1 MAGRAKIVRGKSAG
15 RGKGNA
21 KLTKGNVRRKS
32 PATKSAFARMVEAL
46 PISEAFI
53 DRAVT
58 VSMVGLVSVAALG
71 LAWYSG
77 LPGYVGTEIAQSIGR
92 AGFAVKRVEVT
103 GLERMD
109 RLTVYAIALDQ
120 HSMAMPLVDL
130 EKVRGQLLRFGWVE
144 DARVSRRLPD
154 TLVVDIVERKPTAIW
169 QNNKKLTLID
179 KKGVVLERI
188 NASAMPDL
196 PLVIGDKA
204 NREAVALNELLDRTP
219 SLKPVLTSATW
230 VGNRRWDLQFQSG
243 EVLALPEGKD
253 KAAAAITN
261 FARIEGVERLL
272 GRGFVRFDMRD
283 STKMVVR
290 IQRTVKSADPKDRDE
305 KAGDEKANGSKPS
318 SGTKGEQ
325 G

>member
-1 MAGRAKIVRGKSAG
+1 MAGRAKIVRGKG
-15 RGKGNA
+15 RAKPAKANA
-21 KLTKGNVRRKS
+21 RRKS
-32 PATKSAFARMVEAL
+32 PATKSAFARWVDAL

-58 VSMVGLVSVAALG
+58 ASMVGLVSVAGLG

-77 LPGYVGTEIAQSIGR
+77 LPGYVGTEIAQAVGR
-92 AGFAVKRVEVT
+92 AGFQVRRVEVT

-130 EKVRGQLLRFGWVE
+130 EKVRGQLMRFGWVE

-169 QNNKKLTLID
+169 QNNRKLTLID

-219 SLKPVLTSATW
+219 SLKPVLASATW
-230 VGNRRWDLQFQSG
+230 VGNRRWDLQFASG
-243 EVLALPEGKD
+243 EVLALPEGKE

-290 IQRTVKSADPKDRDE
+290 IQREVKSAIPKGKDDQAGST
-305 KAGDEKANGSKPS
+305 KAKDDKPAS
-318 SGTKGEQ
+318 NTPADTIKGEQ

>member
-1 MAGRAKIVRGKSAG
+1 MAG
-15 RGKGNA
+15 RGKIIRKGKGKA
-21 KLTKGNVRRKS
+21 KPIRANSRRKS
-32 PATKSAFARMVEAL
+32 PPTKSAFARWIEAL
-46 PISEAFI
+46 PISAQFV

-58 VSMVGLVSVAALG
+58 VSMVGLVGIAALG

-77 LPGYVGTEIAQSIGR
+77 LPGYVGTEIAQAVGR
-92 AGFAVKRVEVT
+92 AGFQVKRVEVT

-130 EKVRGQLLRFGWVE
+130 DKVRGQLLRFGWVE

-154 TLVVDIVERKPTAIW
+154 TLVVDIVERKPAAIW
-169 QNNKKLTLID
+169 QNNRKLTLID
-179 KKGVVLERI
+179 SKGVVLERI
-188 NASAMPDL
+188 NPNAMPDL
-196 PLVIGDKA
+196 PLMIGESA
-204 NREAVALNELLDRTP
+204 NREAVSLNDLLDRTP
-219 SLKPVLTSATW
+219 SLRRVLTSATW
-230 VGNRRWDLQFQSG
+230 VGNRRWDLQFHSG

-261 FARIEGVERLL
+261 FARIDGVERLL

-283 STKMVVR
+283 STRMVVR
-290 IQRTVKSADPKDRDE
+290 IQRTIRGTDPKAV
-305 KAGDEKANGSKPS
+305 KGDAAKSDSRKTAEEP
-318 SGTKGEQ
+318 KGEQ

>member
-1 MAGRAKIVRGKSAG
+1 MAGRAKIVRGK
-15 RGKGNA
+15 GKA
-21 KLTKGNVRRKS
+21 KPTKATSRRKS
-32 PATKSAFARMVEAL
+32 PATKSALARWIDAL

-58 VSMVGLVSVAALG
+58 VSMVGLVSAAALG

-77 LPGYVGTEIAQSIGR
+77 LPGYVGTEIAQAVGR
-92 AGFAVKRVEVT
+92 AGFQVKRVEVT

-109 RLTVYAIALDQ
+109 RLTVYSIALDQ

-130 EKVRGQLLRFGWVE
+130 EKVRGQLMRFGWVE

-154 TLVVDIVERKPTAIW
+154 TLVVDIVERTPTAIW

-188 NASAMPDL
+188 SASAMPDL

-204 NREAVALNELLDRTP
+204 NQEAVALNDLLDRTP
-219 SLKPVLTSATW
+219 SLKPVLASATW
-230 VGNRRWDLQFQSG
+230 VGNRRWDLQFDSG
-243 EVLALPEGKD
+243 EVLALPEGKG
-253 KAAAAITN
+253 KAATAITN

-290 IQRTVKSADPKDRDE
+290 IQREVKATDPKDKDE
-305 KAGDEKANGSKPS
+305 KAKDDVPTST
-318 SGTKGEQ
+318 TKGEQ

>member
-1 MAGRAKIVRGKSAG
+1 MAGRAKITRGQSAKRGK
-15 RGKGNA
+15 A
-21 KLTKGNVRRKS
+21 KPTKATSRRRS
-32 PATKSAFARMVEAL
+32 PATKSALSRWMDAL

-77 LPGYVGTEIAQSIGR
+77 LPGYVGTEIAQAVGR
-92 AGFAVKRVEVT
+92 AGFQVKRVEVT

-109 RLTVYAIALDQ
+109 RLTVYSIALDQ

-130 EKVRGQLLRFGWVE
+130 EKVRGQLMRFGWVE

-154 TLVVDIVERKPTAIW
+154 TLVVDIVERTPTAIW

-188 NASAMPDL
+188 SASAMPDL

-204 NREAVALNELLDRTP
+204 NREAVALNDLLDRTP
-219 SLKPVLTSATW
+219 SLKPVLASATW
-230 VGNRRWDLQFQSG
+230 VGNRRWDLQFESG

-290 IQRTVKSADPKDRDE
+290 IQREVKSTDPKDKDE
-305 KAGDEKANGSKPS
+305 KAKEDVPNTT
-318 SGTKGEQ
+318 TKGEQ